1 MKLSKNFVKDYVDID
16 VDIKELAEDMT
27 RVGNE
32 YDSAGKLLDATNLV
46 IGEVKEC
53 EMHPDSDHLHV
64 CKVDIGRE
72 VLNIVCGAP
81 NVRKGLK
88 VIVALDG
95 AVLPGVTVK
104 AGGGIEKD
112 DKPRIIKRSM
122 VRGQESNGMLCSMLE
137 LGLEHKYADEV
148 DKTGIHELPS
158 DAPIGEDPI
167 AYMRM
172 DDEVVDFDLTAN
184 RGDLLSILGMAY
196 ELGAIYD
203 KNVKDID
210 LSHKENSENIN
221 DSFKVEVNTEN
232 CSIFLA
238 RKVKN
243 IKIGESPAYIKN
255 RLIASGI
262 RPINNVVDI
271 SNYVMLETGQ
281 PLHFYDADTLKGKIE
296 VRMAKEGEKLF
307 TLDGKERILSNED
320 IVISDG
326 ERAIGLAGVMG
337 GLDTEITD
345 SIKNVLIESAIFDGV
360 KIRKTSKEI
369 LRSEASSRFEK
380 GLDPNRT
387 YMALERAAKL
397 LEEYASGEVVGGIAK
412 YDKENLKNREIEI
425 SFKNIND
432 VLGMNI
438 AKKDVLDVFRRLKFE
453 VYIDGKKSEFKE
465 QEKDLETIEKIT
477 VSVPRRRGDI
487 SIKEDLIEEVGRI
500 YGVDNIVG
508 RLPEMP
514 MKAGSYDKVTRGIR
528 NKMVD
533 LGLNE
538 TLSYILVND
547 KEAKYFTKDDTELV
561 SLLDPMT
568 EERNTLRHSI
578 LPSLLK
584 IYEYNKARSNK
595 DVSIFEIGKAF
606 YKKGEEYGET
616 NKIAALM
623 TGDYYLGIGS
633 KKQVDFYVIK
643 GIVEELLD
651 YLGYGNRY
659 SFVIKE
665 DKMPE
670 EVHPGQTALISVNND
685 IVGLVGRVHP
695 ALEKEAVYVLE
706 IDLDKL
712 LDKKVGKMKYKEI
725 SKFPSVKKDL
735 AVVVDKNVTAEE
747 IAVLIKKAGG
757 SSLSKIEAFDVY
769 TGKGIDENKKSIAY
783 SLTFEKMDRTLTDEE
798 INQSIEKIV
807 EMLNEKIGAELRK

>member
-158 DAPIGEDPI
+158 DAPVGEDPI
-167 AYMRM
+167 AYMGM

-203 KNVKDID
+203 KDVKEID
-210 LSHKENSENIN
+210 LSHKENNENIN

-307 TLDGKERILSNED
+307 TLDGKERTLSNED

-326 ERAIGLAGVMG
+326 EGAIGLAGVMG

-345 SIKNVLIESAIFDGV
+345 NTKNVLIESAIFDGV

-487 SIKEDLIEEVGRI
+487 AIKEDLIEEVGRI

-528 NKMVD
+528 NKMID

-798 INQSIEKIV
+798 INQSMEKIV
-807 EMLNEKIGAELRK
+807 EMLNKKIGAELRK